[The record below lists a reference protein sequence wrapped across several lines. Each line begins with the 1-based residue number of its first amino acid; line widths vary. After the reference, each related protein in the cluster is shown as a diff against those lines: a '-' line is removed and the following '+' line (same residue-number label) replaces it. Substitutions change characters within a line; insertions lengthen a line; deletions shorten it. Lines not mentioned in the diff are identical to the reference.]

1 MMAGLFVFP
10 GENIAGMRKK
20 PAPFPERTKRKA
32 FFIWNKGYQIS
43 PVESFAPAG
52 MKAILLKGQ
61 TVRPESHFL
70 SPAMQKFLEVYEEE
84 LHQLPLTAE

>member
-1 MMAGLFVFP
+1 
-10 GENIAGMRKK
+10 
-20 PAPFPERTKRKA
+20 
-32 FFIWNKGYQIS
+32 
-43 PVESFAPAG
+43 

-61 TVRPESHFL
+61 TVRLESHFL